1 MLGDQCSR
9 NLDKAS
15 FAADAVDVGVDVVVV
30 AAEIA
35 STTLLKPAGGGD
47 GGTNMGMDVV
57 VVAAEVASITL
68 VKAAGGGD
76 GGTNMGMYV
85 AVVPAEIALF
95 AVTSLLKMDRCGYCT
110 NLGWLFRPLSKTGNP
125 TYPKQSSSLGALI
138 VRIGFWG
145 VSYYNYNIEP
155 PKKV

>member
-15 FAADAVDVGVDVVVV
+15 FAADAVDVGTDVDVVVV

-47 GGTNMGMDVV
+47 GGTNMGM
-57 VVAAEVASITL
+57 
-68 VKAAGGGD
+68 
-76 GGTNMGMYV
+76 YV
-85 AVVPAEIALF
+85 AVVPAEIALL

-110 NLGWLFRPLSKTGNP
+110 N
-125 TYPKQSSSLGALI
+125 AA
-138 VRIGFWG
+138 
-145 VSYYNYNIEP
+145 
-155 PKKV
+155 